1 MAIHFVQI
9 TRRPMKKL
17 LLLTFF
23 YLSVPIMYGQPLT
36 AQKLL
41 EIFNVPAAKF
51 DDWAAKKRFQFLFN
65 TKNEDT
71 LIKHYSFKSPVKKG
85 KVIDSVQRALF
96 CQEFGKDFQLIYQTI
111 SESEFLA
118 LINEFKS
125 IGFYCN
131 MEGEP
136 TKHNLY
142 YQHKDFTIKTYK
154 ELKDSFI
161 FYTLQMH
168 EQDFPDPQEIV
179 FADDLLHF
187 PSHEYLVHYFGEDN
201 VKKDFYVFSG
211 NELVNCSVLFSN
223 TPRQAVF
230 LWKDEINRKD
240 IDDVLFG
247 SQQKLK
253 SNVGS
258 SKFVAES
265 EWRFK
270 SGVHP
275 GMTLYEL
282 RILNGDDL
290 RFYAG
295 NSMKPGAVITGNKG
309 KLDFYKEEII
319 LGCVN
324 CNDTGFGRSETLT
337 ADEALADGKILFV
350 FSVAL
355 NADARC
361 KTPPAEPVVTK

>member
-1 MAIHFVQI
+1 
-9 TRRPMKKL
+9 MKKL
-17 LLLTFF
+17 LLPAAFL
-23 YLSVPIMYGQPLT
+23 LSVSIVCGQALNS
-36 AQKLL
+36 QKLL
-41 EIFNVPAAKF
+41 EIFTVPAAKF
-51 DDWAAKKRFQFLFN
+51 DDWAAKKKFMFTFN

-71 LIKHYSFKSPVKKG
+71 LIRHYEYKSAVKKG
-85 KVIDSVQRALF
+85 KLVDSVQRAIK
-96 CQEFGKDFQLIYQTI
+96 CKEVEKDFQLIYQTA
-111 SESEFLA
+111 SEEEFLA
-118 LINEFKS
+118 LIKELKAA
-125 IGFYCN
+125 GFYCS

-136 TKHNLY
+136 GKANLY
-142 YQHKDFTIKTYK
+142 YQYKDFTVKTYN
-154 ELKDSFI
+154 EAADSCI
-161 FYTLQMH
+161 FYTLQFH
-168 EQDFPDPQEIV
+168 EQDFPDPAEINH
-179 FADDLLHF
+179 ADDLLHF
-187 PSHEYLVHYFGEDN
+187 PSHEYLVHYFGEEN
-201 VKKDFYVFSG
+201 VKKDFYFFSG

-230 LWKDEINRKD
+230 LWKDEVNRKD

-253 SNVGS
+253 STMGAG
-258 SKFVAES
+258 KFVAES

-282 RILNGDDL
+282 RILNGDDI

-295 NSMKPGAVITGNKG
+295 NSASPGTVITGNKG

-324 CNDTGFGRSETLT
+324 CTDSNFGKSETLS
-337 ADEALADGKILFV
+337 ADDAIADGKILFV

-355 NADARC
+355 NADA
-361 KTPPAEPVVTK
+361 KTKSNSNQPMVSK

>member
-1 MAIHFVQI
+1 
-9 TRRPMKKL
+9 MKKL
-17 LLLTFF
+17 LFVTMQL
-23 YLSVPIMYGQPLT
+23 LSVCFVYGQTPN
-36 AQKLL
+36 AQKLI
-41 EIFNVPAAKF
+41 ETFSVPAAKF
-51 DDWAAKKRFQFLFN
+51 DDWAARKKFMFMFN

-71 LIKHYSFKSPVKKG
+71 LIKHYEFKSAVKKG
-85 KVIDSVQRALF
+85 KLLDSIQRTIL
-96 CQEFGKDFQLIYQTI
+96 CKEYEKDFQLIYQTA
-111 SESEFLA
+111 SEEEFQA
-118 LINEFKS
+118 LIKELKT

-136 TKHNLY
+136 GKASLL
-142 YQHKDFTIKTYK
+142 YQHKDFTVKTYN
-154 ELKDSFI
+154 EQKDSVL
-161 FYTLQMH
+161 FYSLQFH
-168 EQDFPDPQEIV
+168 EQDFPDPQEISY
-179 FADDLLHF
+179 ADDLLHF
-187 PSHEYLVHYFGEDN
+187 PSHEYLVHYFGEEN
-201 VKKDFYVFSG
+201 VKKDYYYFSG

-230 LWKDEINRKD
+230 LWKDEVNRKD
-240 IDDVLFG
+240 INDILFG

-253 SNVGS
+253 SSMGS
-258 SKFVAES
+258 EKYVAES

-282 RILNGDDL
+282 RILNGDDI

-295 NSMKPGAVITGNKG
+295 NSVKPGAVITGNKG

-324 CNDTGFGRSETLT
+324 CSDHNFNQAETLN
-337 ADEALADGKILFV
+337 ADEAIADGKILFV

-355 NADARC
+355 NADA
-361 KTPPAEPVVTK
+361 KNKAKANQPVVSK